1 VVPLRAALAIS
12 FSFNL
17 VSKRDGGEVM
27 QILTY
32 LIPISLPLDGAT
44 LGAFF
49 WSLRDNQYD
58 GLEGDRQHILNDGWG
73 DGPNP

>member
-1 VVPLRAALAIS
+1 
-12 FSFNL
+12 
-17 VSKRDGGEVM
+17 M

-32 LIPISLPLDGAT
+32 LIPISLPLDGAA